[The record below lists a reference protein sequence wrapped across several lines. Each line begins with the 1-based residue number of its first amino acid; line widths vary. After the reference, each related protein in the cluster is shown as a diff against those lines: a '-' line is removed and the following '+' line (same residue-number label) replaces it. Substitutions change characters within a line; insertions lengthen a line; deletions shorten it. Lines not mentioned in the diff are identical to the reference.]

1 MKEQVTDI
9 SAMLESL
16 TKDVQSMRE
25 TIDAQH
31 TEIVSLK
38 RNVDRLQKENRD
50 LRKRISSMKVGQ
62 ELLQQQRSSV

>member
-16 TKDVQSMRE
+16 TKEEQSMRE

-31 TEIVSLK
+31 TEIDGLR
-38 RNVDRLQKENRD
+38 RNVDRSSEGEPRLAQTHLQ
-50 LRKRISSMKVGQ
+50 V
-62 ELLQQQRSSV
+62 